1 MSKNSIF
8 VLSWC
13 VGLIFCLHT
22 TPMGGAVEKPNI
34 IVIMADDVGY
44 GDLGVL
50 GAVGV
55 ETPNL
60 DKMAQEGIR
69 FVNGY
74 CTAASCTPTRFSLLT
89 GIHAFR
95 YGGTGIAPPNATA
108 IIKPGT
114 FTMPAM
120 LQHAGYK
127 TAVVGKWHLGLG
139 IPPKPDWNGE
149 LKPGPLE
156 IGFDY
161 CFIYPTTNDRVPS
174 VYIENHR
181 VRNLDPGDP
190 LDVREGA
197 DNPWENLPT
206 GITHRDTLKM
216 DWSHGHNQ
224 TIHNGIGRIG
234 WASGGKSA
242 LWRDEDMADDLT
254 HQCIAWIKANK
265 DNPFFLFFATPN
277 IHVPRMPHERFQGKS
292 TLGFRG
298 DSLVELDW
306 CIGALMKALDEEG
319 LLENTIVIF
328 TADNGPVLDDGY
340 QDGAVEKLGEHKP
353 AGILRGGKYSP
364 YEGGTRIPFFVQ
376 WKGKIAPGISQEII
390 NTIDL
395 PATFA
400 AMLGERVPEG
410 AFPDSV
416 ALKDVLLGLP
426 DATGRPF
433 NINEANNGR
442 FGFRKGDWKIVSP
455 PNVQGQP
462 PGRLDMARYE
472 LFDLAADPS
481 ETTNLAGQQP
491 ERLKEMFEEFQKH
504 LVPFGRPLT
513 SLGQ

>member
-1 MSKNSIF
+1 MSKNRFFI
-8 VLSWC
+8 LTWC
-13 VGLIFCLHT
+13 VGFVLCLFV
-22 TPMGGAVEKPNI
+22 TPTCIAAEKPNI
-34 IVIMADDVGY
+34 IVIMSDDVGY

-74 CTAASCTPTRFSLLT
+74 CSAATCTPTRFSLLT

-108 IIKPGT
+108 LIKPGT

-120 LQHAGYK
+120 LQNAGYK

-139 IPPKPDWNGE
+139 TPPKPDWNGE

-156 IGFDY
+156 VGFDY

-181 VRNLDPGDP
+181 VKSLDSNDP

-197 DNPWENLPT
+197 ENPWADLPT
-206 GITHRDTLKM
+206 GVTHRDTLKM
-216 DWSHGHNQ
+216 DWSNGHNQ

-234 WASGGKSA
+234 WVNGGTTA
-242 LWRDEDMADDLT
+242 RWRDEDLT
-254 HQCIAWIKANK
+254 TELTDKCIEWIKTNK
-265 DNPFFLFFATPN
+265 ENPFFLFYATSN
-277 IHVPRMPHERFQGKS
+277 IHVPRMPHERFHGKS
-292 TLGFRG
+292 SLGFRG

-306 CIGALMKALDEEG
+306 SVGEIMKALEREG
-319 LLENTIVIF
+319 LLENTIVVF

-340 QDGAVEKLGEHKP
+340 KDGAVEKLGDHKP

-376 WKGKIAPGISQEII
+376 WKGKITPGISQEII

-400 AMLGERVPEG
+400 AMLGERVPAG
-410 AFPDSV
+410 AFSDSF
-416 ALKDVLLGLP
+416 ALNDALLGVP
-426 DATGRPF
+426 DAKGRPF
-433 NINEANNGR
+433 NINEAAGR
-442 FGFRKGDWKIVSP
+442 FGFRKDHWKIVSP
-455 PNVQGQP
+455 PQQGQT
-462 PGRLDMARYE
+462 PGRQDMVRYE
-472 LFDLAADPS
+472 LFNLAVDPS

-491 ERLKEMFEEFQKH
+491 ERLKELFEEFQKH
-504 LVPFGRPLT
+504 LVPFGRPLA
-513 SLGQ
+513 SLGR